1 VGERKW
7 WRRDEG
13 HVPVGIDPATPSP
26 ARMYDYFLGGK
37 DNFPSDREA
46 ADKVKAVIPNTYDIV
61 WENRRFL
68 QRTVRHLAGR
78 GVRQF
83 IDIGAGLPTQGNVH
97 QIAQEVIPDARV
109 VYVDNDPIVLAHG
122 RALLAENDTTTVVQ
136 ADLRDPATILEH
148 PELHA
153 LIDFEQPFALL
164 LVAIF
169 HFIADEYD
177 PEGLAAAYR
186 DVLPSGGY
194 LTLSHL
200 TSTGADPAGV
210 AATEAVYQSASS
222 PIIFRPK
229 DRIEGFFEGLD
240 LIDPG
245 LVHLYDWH
253 PDGQEEFRTGWLY
266 GGVARKP

>member
-1 VGERKW
+1 MPSLTVIEEPVKFHLSLNVPDLARAVGAH
-7 WRRDEG
+7 G
-13 HVPVGIDPATPSP
+13 CVVGVDLTSCPATAS
-26 ARMYDYFLGGK
+26 
-37 DNFPSDREA
+37 N
-46 ADKVKAVIPNTYDIV
+46 VTTI
-61 WENRRFL
+61 
-68 QRTVRHLAGR
+68 AG
-78 GVRQF
+78 
-83 IDIGAGLPTQGNVH
+83 
-97 QIAQEVIPDARV
+97 
-109 VYVDNDPIVLAHG
+109 
-122 RALLAENDTTTVVQ
+122 
-136 ADLRDPATILEH
+136 DLRDPATILEH

-222 PIIFRPK
+222 PMMKRCRRWRLETPAVTPWAESFSASP
-229 DRIEGFFEGLD
+229 
-240 LIDPG
+240 
-245 LVHLYDWH
+245 
-253 PDGQEEFRTGWLY
+253 T
-266 GGVARKP
+266 